1 MINLKGGEDTEDMW
15 TEMEIAKGLQDY
27 LICIEMFIFAIA
39 FNFAFTHKDYGI
51 KSIQLIL

>member
-51 KSIQLIL
+51 KSIQFIL